1 MTEQQIYN
9 PYSKE
14 PARPNSVDRFIFRGT
29 LIAAL
34 LMVVYAAAHLSGCV
48 AATKDEAQAT
58 ASAFYPSKPSIDQQ
72 VAYREDQ
79 REQLRLNQLIAK
91 Q

>member
-9 PYSKE
+9 PYHEEATPST
-14 PARPNSVDRFIFRGT
+14 AVDRFILRST

-48 AATKDEAQAT
+48 VAAKDEAQAT
-58 ASAFYPSKPSIDQQ
+58 ASAFYPSKPSHEQQ
-72 VAYREDQ
+72 VAYHEDQ

-91 Q
+91 R

>member
-9 PYSKE
+9 PYHEES
-14 PARPNSVDRFIFRGT
+14 ARPTSVDRFILRGT
-29 LIAAL
+29 LIVAL
-34 LMVVYAAAHLSGCV
+34 VMAVFAAAHLSSCV
-48 AATKDEAQAT
+48 AAAKDEAQAT